1 MKSQKKKNLKNM
13 KSQQKKMNKSQK
25 KWNLKKK
32 WKQKILRTIKFKKSI
47 NVSVRQCQ
55 DLVNVRIRECQSP
68 TIGAE
73 HKLFYQKYCFC
84 YKKKTNFSYYHVL
97 LGKKPTCRVEQAFFK
112 IRNQISLKSIFL
124 SILLVALQ

>member
-1 MKSQKKKNLKNM
+1 M
-13 KSQQKKMNKSQK
+13 KSQQKKMNKSQ
-25 KWNLKKK
+25 KK

-68 TIGAE
+68 TISAE

>member
-1 MKSQKKKNLKNM
+1 M

-55 DLVNVRIRECQSP
+55 DLVNVTIRECQSP

-73 HKLFYQKYCFC
+73 HQLFYQKYCFC
-84 YKKKTNFSYYHVL
+84 YKKKRNFSYYHVL